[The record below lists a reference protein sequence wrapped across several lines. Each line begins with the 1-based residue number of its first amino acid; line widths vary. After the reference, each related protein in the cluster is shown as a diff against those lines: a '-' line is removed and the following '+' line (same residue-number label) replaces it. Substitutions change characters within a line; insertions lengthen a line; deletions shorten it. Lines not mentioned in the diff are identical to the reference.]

1 MKRKSN
7 ILLSVSFV
15 MSIASCGT
23 NPSSD
28 QMGDSESSFSSIA
41 ESASS
46 EMNSSN
52 EESSSLESNS
62 SSEESSSIESTSQ
75 EESTNPSQ
83 SESSFPDE
91 SSSSEKQDVVVNENF
106 VFPSISV
113 GSPTVKNMTE
123 LKEYTPT
130 TFSSSSYTKTV
141 TELYDGVD
149 LYKCDYTLDNV
160 TNGKVTAYC
169 VEVDLSKANI
179 VAGCT
184 DNDLTKSSTKS
195 VPTSQ
200 ADAWEKDH
208 PNQKA
213 IAVTNADYFGSTCV
227 NAFVKDGKI
236 VKDSHNQTP
245 DDLPVSSPMLFG
257 VSSAGARIGAM
268 TTTNNQKTDYTSKLS
283 YFPAMSL
290 YQENGEIINT
300 LDTGKLNS
308 GNRTT
313 AYSIC
318 KKAGK
323 YSFAKGF
330 VYKVK
335 FIQQDQCSDDE
346 IRGCLIEKYTLTEV
360 EQYEITS
367 ADEQNGIGYFAVGSK
382 LETEYEVNS
391 YLNYYQYITS
401 PNGGIWNY
409 YDTILGCRHS
419 LVENGAVAPTVGK
432 ETSNGAQSR
441 VPRTAVGIKPDG
453 KVVIVSI
460 EDLHYGKLASV
471 CTGVNLTQ
479 LADFMRYYGCYDAAN
494 FDGGGSSQL
503 STKTVSENAWNV
515 ITRSSDTGS
524 SLPTSTR
531 KVMNTIIVTTK

>member
-7 ILLSVSFV
+7 ILLSVSFI

-28 QMGDSESSFSSIA
+28 QLEGSESSFSSIT

-46 EMNSSN
+46 EITSSN
-52 EESSSLESNS
+52 EKSDSLENV
-62 SSEESSSIESTSQ
+62 SQ
-75 EESTNPSQ
+75 EESTTLSQ
-83 SESSFPDE
+83 SESASQDE
-91 SSSSEKQDVVVNENF
+91 SSSSENQDVVVDETF
-106 VFPSISV
+106 AFPSISK
-113 GSPTVKNMTE
+113 GSPTVKSMTE

-130 TFSSSSYTKTV
+130 TFSTSSYTKT
-141 TELYDGVD
+141 TTNLSDGVD

-169 VEVDLSKANI
+169 IEVDLNKANI

-184 DNDLTKSSTKS
+184 DNDLAKSSTKS

-257 VSSAGARIGAM
+257 ISSAGARIGAM

-283 YFPAMSL
+283 YFPAISL
-290 YQENGEIINT
+290 YQKNGEVINT
-300 LDTGKLNS
+300 LDNGKLNS

-346 IRGCLIEKYTLTEV
+346 IRGCLIEKYVLTEV

-367 ADEQNGIGYFAVGSK
+367 TDEQNGIGYFAVGSK
-382 LETEYEVNS
+382 LEVEYEVNS

-401 PNGGIWNY
+401 PHGGIWNY

-460 EDLHYGKLASV
+460 EDLHYGKFSSV

-515 ITRSSDTGS
+515 ITKSSDTGS